1 MTRIFVDYRKAKA
14 GPPPSAKDDNQK
26 AKAREQ
32 SSRAKQQSK
41 AAEQSKRA
49 KQEQSSRAKQ
59 EPTVLLRFRTMAAFG

>member
-32 SSRAKQQSK
+32 SSRAKQESKARAKQQSK
-41 AAEQSKRA
+41 ARA
-49 KQEQSSRAKQ
+49 NCLAAVQNDGGFRLNGRA
-59 EPTVLLRFRTMAAFG
+59 G